1 MVNTICNKSVKDL
14 VNRVCAET
22 GLSRKKAQEA
32 VAAVF
37 AEISDILEENG
48 AVNVP
53 GFGKFEN
60 TERKERTGINP
71 ATREKILIPA
81 AKTPRFKPSSKLKEK
96 IK

>member
-37 AEISDILEENG
+37 AEISDTLEENG
-48 AVNVP
+48 AVNVLKWP
-53 GFGKFEN
+53 RCQGQFSDSSGF
-60 TERKERTGINP
+60 
-71 ATREKILIPA
+71 
-81 AKTPRFKPSSKLKEK
+81 
-96 IK
+96 